1 VLAPARTL
9 THARHSADL
18 EPLGYPRERIV
29 AQLEAA
35 RGAPVPIKRDKPTR
49 YALERKLLV
58 AVRRNIHHNRLG
70 RVLKR
75 VRFALDVVLRE

>member
-1 VLAPARTL
+1 
-9 THARHSADL
+9 
-18 EPLGYPRERIV
+18 V

-35 RGAPVPIKRDKPTR
+35 RGAPVPIKREAPMR

-58 AVRRNIHHNRLG
+58 ALRRNIHQNALG